1 VQIDSKLNDY
11 GQDTPWFTDG
21 AAFRASLAPIS
32 VSMAEIP
39 DGAAIRVLLAEIPGG
54 MGYKLPYADPNMS
67 GYGQRSRR
75 TVLCMTMSPEQYE
88 ESAATKQFGYEF
100 EAIVSCN

>member
-1 VQIDSKLNDY
+1 MTNAY

-21 AAFRASLAPIS
+21 AAFRASLAEISDGAPIS
-32 VSMAEIP
+32 VSTAEIP
-39 DGAAIRVLLAEIPGG
+39 DGAVIRVLLAEIPDG
-54 MGYKLPYADPNMS
+54 MGYKLTYADPNMF

-100 EAIVSCN
+100 EAIV